1 MIRSIDFNDM
11 HSFMDND
18 GRKERQKE
26 KEEKCGKMR
35 KNNENK
41 KKIIKNNENKSQ

>member
-11 HSFMDND
+11 HSFMDNE
-18 GRKERQKE
+18 GRKERQ

-41 KKIIKNNENKSQ
+41 KKIRKNNENKSQ